1 MVEKEKV
8 LEERE
13 RTDETS
19 ENDWA
24 LRKSSTFG
32 TASGKTKGS
41 FSSGDA
47 NATTKSSTTES

>member
-1 MVEKEKV
+1 MVEKEEV
-8 LEERE
+8 FEEGE
-13 RTDETS
+13 RTDEIS

-24 LRKSSTFG
+24 SRKSSTFG

-41 FSSGDA
+41 FSFGDA

>member
-13 RTDETS
+13 RTDEIS

-24 LRKSSTFG
+24 SRKSSTFG

-41 FSSGDA
+41 FSFGNA
-47 NATTKSSTTES
+47 NATTES